1 MELFVNDGLQTVTRV
16 AIPPSLPLHLEVNA
30 TGGTAILRSLTI
42 WQNEHNKETG
52 S

>member
-16 AIPPSLPLHLEVNA
+16 ACPPSSALHLEAGA

-42 WQNEHNKETG
+42 WTIQQSK
-52 S
+52 